1 MGAKIVAIFVVSYR
15 SPVFGS
21 HTESDFPVESAGDN
35 QSTVTI
41 DTVLIVCSYG
51 SIINAGDVD
60 LNSMLGK
67 CPFFIHHGQENVRMT
82 MLVGVGC
89 DLNEPLVPLS
99 GDNNILRRDSNGV
112 TGFDEDLKTVCWS
125 FHVTDRKGIKS
136 D

>member
-1 MGAKIVAIFVVSYR
+1 MGAKIVSIFIVSYR

-21 HTESDFPVESAGDN
+21 HTESDFPVESAGDD

-67 CPFFIHHGQENVRMT
+67 CPFFIQHGQDNVRMA
-82 MLVGVGC
+82 MLIRIGG
-89 DLNEPLVPLS
+89 DLYEPLVPLS
-99 GDNNILRRDSNGV
+99 GDNNILRRFKNSAEYSADN
-112 TGFDEDLKTVCWS
+112 F
-125 FHVTDRKGIKS
+125 
-136 D
+136 